1 MKLQWIKRMGILS
14 AVLFL
19 MGGFAG
25 FAAAKPMPEKPTWH
39 DMRNELKKLKKHPKP
54 VQIEKKDLAQ
64 KELKGADQGADIKP
78 IQDDPHQPN
87 PVLDPK
93 AAHKAPHP
101 NHAKGK
107 ELAPG
112 QLKKADGAQDHA
124 NAKELAPG
132 QLKKDKGLKGKAD
145 QNGKMK
151 KEAPKPGKK

>member
-1 MKLQWIKRMGILS
+1 MKSQWIKRLGIWS
-14 AVLFL
+14 AFLFL

-39 DMRNELKKLKKHPKP
+39 DVRNELKKLKKHPKP

-64 KELKGADQGADIKP
+64 KELKNADQGADIKP
-78 IQDDPHQPN
+78 IQDDPHHPN
-87 PVLDPK
+87 PMLDPK
-93 AAHKAPHP
+93 VAPKELNP

-112 QLKKADGAQDHA
+112 QFKKLDGSHEHA

-132 QLKKDKGLKGKAD
+132 HLKKDKELKNKAE
-145 QNGKMK
+145 QNGKIK
-151 KEAPKPGKK
+151 KNAPKSDKK